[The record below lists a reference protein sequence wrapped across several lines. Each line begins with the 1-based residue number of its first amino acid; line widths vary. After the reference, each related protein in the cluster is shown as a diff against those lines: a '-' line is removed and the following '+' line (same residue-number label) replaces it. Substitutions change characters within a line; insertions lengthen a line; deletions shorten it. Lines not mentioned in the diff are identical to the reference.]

1 MKILRLS
8 TSCLM
13 GFALLCLWSAQVF
26 GQGRASTAA
35 GVEFYGAASNR
46 GARSPA
52 TASSSL
58 PGVAASAE
66 AALEEIK
73 TNFLD
78 EEGFI
83 VQKNGD
89 GGDSL
94 NRLGHLYS
102 LLYFLGY
109 AEDLQGMPLPQG
121 FRAQLVKLT
130 AAPGLYRRHWDQSKW
145 YYNENTTSRDQY
157 TPIVIAAGLLGETQT
172 LADIIGYLKEHGS
185 QYPNTIPNG
194 NPPGAPKNPDILL
207 PGNAGELLR
216 GGGNISGLQP
226 FDQYPVVDLDC
237 AQVYMGRF
245 RTMQQVG
252 PKPLDSGSDDLNTT
266 LTLLYGLNRDP
277 SNNLLAAAY
286 EYFNASQKPID
297 RLRYYFRPSSNAP
310 PLGDVYEAAIGQVL
324 EAHPLQAM
332 VEASDCKTKV
342 SAMIRVVADRAWKKV
357 PICKGEF
364 YRTFRQ
370 DITGLNFDFTKDNFL
385 LDLEVLQTC
394 KNSPNAIIKT
404 EVKAQGKVH
413 VEANPITCEVKTAKA
428 TLNGTLLNFISIPQL
443 EKDLTKE
450 AQKELLK
457 VCTPNTPPTA
467 NAGPDQPLIRDGDTV
482 ILSAAQSKD
491 PDNDITS
498 YRWEQVGGAPL
509 VFLENEDTV
518 EASFIAPKVAQ
529 EGVDLVFQVTVTD
542 RGGLDDTDTC
552 IVHVEGQQ
560 NQPPVAEAGNDRQVK
575 AGTKVI
581 LNGSKSSDPDGV
593 GDITSYLW
601 KQLTGPLRVIDK
613 PKTKSTF
620 VMAPPT
626 NELLALTFQLRVE
639 DSAGQ
644 VDTDTC
650 TIQVQ
655 PDTALA
661 VTVPNG
667 GQNWKVG
674 TKKLI
679 QWDFSGEPGTVT
691 LALLKGT
698 QRVKEIVKDFPVGAG
713 GKGSYPWSIP
723 SGLAPGANYKIQIR
737 GSSGCAACKDAS
749 DKTFKISK

>member
-1 MKILRLS
+1 MRGLRIGI
-8 TSCLM
+8 SCLV
-13 GFALLCLWSAQVF
+13 GVALLAVWLTQVF
-26 GQGRASTAA
+26 GQGEVFNAPR
-35 GVEFYGAASNR
+35 VELYGAGSSD
-46 GARSPA
+46 GEQTPA
-52 TASSSL
+52 VASSSL
-58 PGVAASAE
+58 PE

-73 TNFLD
+73 ANFLD

-121 FRAQLVKLT
+121 FRAQLAKLT
-130 AAPGLYRRHWDQSKW
+130 AAPGLYRRHWDQNEW
-145 YYNENTTSRDQY
+145 YFNENTTSRDQY
-157 TPIVIAAGLLGETQT
+157 TPIIIAAGLLGENQI
-172 LADIIGYLKEHGS
+172 LADISAYLKEHS
-185 QYPNTIPNG
+185 SRYPNTIPNG

-207 PGNAGELLR
+207 PGNAGEFLR

-226 FDQYPVVDLDC
+226 FDQYSVADLDC
-237 AQVYMGRF
+237 AQVYMARF

-266 LTLLYGLNRDP
+266 LTLLYGLTKNP
-277 SNNLLAAAY
+277 SNNLQAAAY
-286 EYFNASQKPID
+286 EYFNAAQKPID

-310 PLGDVYEAAIGQVL
+310 PLADVYEAAIRQVL
-324 EAHPLQAM
+324 EAHPLQAV
-332 VEASDCKTKV
+332 VEANDCKTKV
-342 SAMIRVVADRAWKKV
+342 SAMMRVVADRAWKKV

-370 DITGLNFDFTKDNFL
+370 DVTGLNFDFTKDNFS
-385 LDLEVLQTC
+385 LDLEVSQTC

-457 VCTPNTPPTA
+457 VCTPNAPPTA
-467 NAGPDQPLIRDGDTV
+467 NAGPDQPLIRAGEAV
-482 ILSAAQSKD
+482 ILSAAQSSD
-491 PDNDITS
+491 PDHDITS

-509 VFLENEDTV
+509 VVLENEDTV
-518 EASFIAPKVAQ
+518 EALFTAPKVAQ
-529 EGVDLVFQVTVTD
+529 EAADLLFQVTVTD

-552 IVHVEGQQ
+552 VVHIEAQK

-575 AGTKVI
+575 AGTRVI
-581 LNGSKSSDPDGV
+581 LNGSRSSDPDGI

-601 KQLTGPLRVIDK
+601 KQLTGPPVILNK
-613 PKTKSTF
+613 SKAKSTF
-620 VMAPPT
+620 FRAPPT
-626 NELLALTFQLRVE
+626 NELLSLSFELQAK
-639 DSAGQ
+639 DSTGQ

-650 TIQVQ
+650 TIKVK

-667 GQNWKVG
+667 GQNWKEG
-674 TKKLI
+674 TQRVI
-679 QWDFSGEPGTVT
+679 QWDYSEEPGTVT
-691 LALLKGT
+691 LSLLKGT
-698 QRVKEIVKDFPVGAG
+698 QRVKEIIKDCPVGTG
-713 GKGSYPWSIP
+713 GKGSFSWLIP
-723 SGLAPGANYKIQIR
+723 TDLAPGANYKIQIS

-749 DKTFKISK
+749 DKTFKISKRRTGL